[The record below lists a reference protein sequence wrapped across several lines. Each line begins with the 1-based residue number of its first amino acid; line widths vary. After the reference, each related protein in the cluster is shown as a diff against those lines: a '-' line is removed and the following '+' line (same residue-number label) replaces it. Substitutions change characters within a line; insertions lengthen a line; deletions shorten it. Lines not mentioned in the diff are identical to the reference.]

1 MTIEEYFGDW
11 MKVLDKQETMKI
23 MGWLKTV
30 TPNCLCPA
38 IRDVFKAFELC
49 KYNECKIIFIGQD
62 PYPQR
67 GVATGLLFGNNINT
81 PENKISPSLEIIKEA
96 VVNYEIP
103 HNNVIFDVTLE
114 SWAKQG
120 ILLLNSALTCE
131 LNKIGSHVMIWRPF
145 ISKFLKKMSN
155 DNVGLIYVLFGK
167 QAQTLKP
174 YINTRFNHII
184 EIEHPAYF
192 ARTNTKMP
200 KEIFYK
206 INKLTK
212 SINGVPVVWYKEL
225 I

>member
-23 MGWLKTV
+23 MGWLKTIA
-30 TPNCLCPA
+30 PNCLCPA

-49 KYNECKIIFIGQD
+49 KYKECKIIFIGQD

-103 HNNVIFDVTLE
+103 HNNVIFDITLE

-212 SINGVPVVWYKEL
+212 SINGVPFVWYKEL